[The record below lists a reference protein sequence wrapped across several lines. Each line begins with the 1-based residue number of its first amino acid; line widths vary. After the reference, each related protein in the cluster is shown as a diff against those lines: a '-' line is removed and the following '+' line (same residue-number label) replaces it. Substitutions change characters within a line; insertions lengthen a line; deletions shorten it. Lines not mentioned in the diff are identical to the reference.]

1 MNRSLAPSERSLR
14 RLDQWSKWTLIVT
27 LFLLPVVLYFA
38 SGIKIG
44 SASAH
49 AWLPEGRAER
59 QRYEEFVRAFGND
72 QFLVVSWD
80 GCRVD
85 DPRLMSF
92 QSLVANAQD
101 QSPALVAGIQSSKD
115 SLELLMKEPL
125 GLSQAA
131 AMNRLRG
138 VLFGPDETALSII
151 SFTPRGI
158 ASQKASVE
166 LVRSIADQVE
176 GLGRDRLRMVGS
188 IYEAF
193 AVDEAAEGSLKR
205 LVLPSS
211 LLGVLLAWLCL
222 RSVRGAAAVLIIAG
236 VGQLLAVALVSATGG
251 EFSAVLI
258 VLPTLVFMLTLSAAV
273 HFMNYYA
280 DVAAWHRDHFGSRAI
295 YLGIKPSILATVT
308 TALGMIALATSQLAP
323 VRGFGLY
330 SATALCLATTFLIL
344 AFPRIS
350 DLFCAKRFA
359 AMPMQDAT
367 SSESHHEAMIPA
379 WATNYAA
386 WSSRNSTW
394 IVFLGFALIGLS
406 FYGLLHLKS
415 STKFDD
421 MFPQGSSTIR
431 DMKWVEQHLG
441 PIASVE
447 VLVKFNPDVEVGDY
461 EQLEWID
468 RIVERLKNH
477 PDVGGVIGAT
487 SFLPK
492 LPKSSSM
499 RDVTRRSVLRKELP
513 KSFGLLEEKGWISNK
528 LGQRVWRINA
538 KVSALSRADYGELTS
553 RVRMA
558 VEQVRDSSEKEKPF
572 QADLTGLSPI
582 MHDTNLALLDDLGS
596 SFTTAFFLITP
607 VMMWIGR
614 GIRAGL
620 LIMIPTSSPKP
631 WSLAGWPGS
640 VTPSISRGF

>member
-1 MNRSLAPSERSLR
+1 MQLLSSGENRGPDSLVLNTVVDERERELNRSLAPNEQSLR
-14 RLDQWSKWTLIVT
+14 RLDRWSTWTLIVT
-27 LFLLPVVLYFA
+27 LILLPAVIYFA

-59 QRYEEFVRAFGND
+59 QRYEDFVRAFGND

-85 DPRLMSF
+85 DPRLSHF
-92 QSLVANAQD
+92 RD
-101 QSPALVAGIQSSKD
+101 LVAGAQQQLPAFVAGVQTSKD
-115 SLELLMKEPL
+115 SLDLLMEEPL
-125 GLSQAA
+125 GLSRNA
-131 AMNRLRG
+131 AMSRLRG

-151 SFTPRGI
+151 SFTPLGI
-158 ASQKASVE
+158 AKQKESVE
-166 LVRSIADQVE
+166 LIRSIADRVD

-211 LLGVLLAWLCL
+211 CLGILLAWLCL

-236 VGQLLAVALVSATGG
+236 VGQLLAVAMVAATGG

-295 YLGIKPSILATVT
+295 YLGIKPSILATAT

-330 SATALCLATTFLIL
+330 SATALCLATAFLIL
-344 AFPRIS
+344 AFPRVS
-350 DLFCAKRFA
+350 DLFCRTRFA
-359 AMPMQDAT
+359 SMPIENGTAC
-367 SSESHHEAMIPA
+367 ERHHEAMIPA
-379 WATNYAA
+379 WATSYAE
-386 WSSRNSTW
+386 WSYRNSTW
-394 IVFLGFALIGLS
+394 IVLVGFGLIGLS

-447 VLVKFNPDVEVGDY
+447 VLVKFNPDAEIGDY

-513 KSFGLLEEKGWISNK
+513 KSFGPLEEKGWISNK
-528 LGQRVWRINA
+528 LGHRIWRINA

-553 RVRMA
+553 RVRVA
-558 VEQVRDSSEKEKPF
+558 VDQVRDSSDQEKPF

-614 GIRAGL
+614 GVRAG
-620 LIMIPTSSPKP
+620 
-631 WSLAGWPGS
+631 
-640 VTPSISRGF
+640 